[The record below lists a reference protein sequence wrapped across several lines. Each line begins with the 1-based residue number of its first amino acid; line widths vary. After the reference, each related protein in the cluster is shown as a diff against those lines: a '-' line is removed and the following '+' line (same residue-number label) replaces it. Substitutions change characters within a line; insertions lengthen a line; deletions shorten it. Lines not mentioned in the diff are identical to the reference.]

1 MLTADQQRAENR
13 MNPAQALRIEL
24 IAGAFFILAI
34 GAFVALAFS
43 IMSYFQALAPD
54 LPQGQIAWDFIQTFG
69 ILRPVLVIFA
79 GVMLFRLALRL
90 HARHIGAA
98 RWAQTV
104 LMWLLVVVGVAIAQ
118 SFSAGQSTVPL
129 IGTPEVSPFLWGIS
143 NAFPWLLAG
152 MFISGVFLLLSRS
165 RHLYIGDED
174 TRQISARAAWNLL
187 TPTIIIFLVIAITPL
202 EQVFIT
208 SLTDARFAS
217 SDVPEYIGLE
227 NYAELLSFRFDSLPC
242 TRSEDGSCLTE
253 VDGDGKTVTVFPRA
267 RDTLDEG
274 YRNARYRELNTID
287 LGETRFVFSA
297 RDREWVDSFITSVI
311 YTFFAISLQLIL
323 GLFIAMILASKL
335 RGLGIMRLAMLIPL
349 AIPTLIA
356 TQFWD
361 VMFLED
367 RSGVFNSILLSL
379 DLIQRPQPWL
389 LNFDTQLPAVI
400 LVIVW
405 KETPTMALLLLPG
418 LISISPEIY
427 QAAKVDGA
435 NLVQRFFRIT
445 LPMMRATIGVA
456 LVLRTMVTFRV
467 FDVFDILLG
476 DAGRFSVATYSF
488 ENLILRQQLGYSS
501 AISVTIFAIILVFT
515 IIYVRTLRIDEG

>member
-1 MLTADQQRAENR
+1 MLIADEQRALNKLS
-13 MNPAQALRIEL
+13 PIQALRIEL

-34 GAFVALAFS
+34 GVFVALVFS
-43 IMSYFQALAPD
+43 IVSYFQALPPD
-54 LPQGQIAWDFIQTFG
+54 MAQGQIAWDFIQTFG
-69 ILRPVLVIFA
+69 LLRPLLVIFA
-79 GVMLFRLALRL
+79 GVMLFHLALRL
-90 HARHIGAA
+90 HVRYIGAA

-104 LMWLLVVVGVAIAQ
+104 LMWLLVIIGVAIMQ
-118 SFSAGQSTVPL
+118 SFYAGQDTAGSL
-129 IGTPEVSPFLWGIS
+129 GSPFIS
-143 NAFPWLLAG
+143 GLRNAFPWLLG
-152 MFISGVFLLLSRS
+152 GTFISATFVMLSRS
-165 RHLYIGDED
+165 RHLYLGDED
-174 TRQISARAAWNLL
+174 NHQQAARAAWNLL
-187 TPTIIIFLVIAITPL
+187 APTIIIFLVIAITPL

-217 SDVPEYIGLE
+217 SDVPEFVGLE
-227 NYAELLSFRFDSLPC
+227 NYAELLSFRFDTLPC
-242 TRSEDGSCLTE
+242 TRNDDGSCVTE
-253 VDGDGKTVTVFPRA
+253 VDRDGTTLTVFPRA
-267 RDTLDEG
+267 RDYLDDG
-274 YRNARYRELNTID
+274 YRDARYRELNNLD
-287 LGETRFVFSA
+287 FGETRFLFSA
-297 RDREWVDSFITSVI
+297 RDREWVDAFVTSVI
-311 YTFFAISLQLIL
+311 YTFFAISLQLML

-335 RGLGIMRLAMLIPL
+335 RGLGVMRLAMLIPL

-379 DLIQRPQPWL
+379 DLIQQPQPWL

-435 NLVQRFFRIT
+435 NLVQRFVRIT

-476 DAGRFSVATYSF
+476 NTGRFSVATYSF
-488 ENLILRQQLGYSS
+488 ENLILRQELGYSS
-501 AISVTIFAIILVFT
+501 AISVTIFVIILMFT